1 MSLSVIEDQDGVKL
15 ISFPSRQVKM
25 ICLYNLRMTDIA
37 TILDQLKQER
47 DRIDAAI
54 GALEGTRGGRS
65 ANGRRRGR
73 PGRPL
78 AAAPVGKKRRRKLS
92 AAAKKRISEA
102 AKARWAKAK
111 KAGRNSL

>member
-1 MSLSVIEDQDGVKL
+1 
-15 ISFPSRQVKM
+15 
-25 ICLYNLRMTDIA
+25 MTDIA
-37 TILDQLKQER
+37 TILDELKKER

-54 GALEGTRGGRS
+54 GALEGARGGRS

-73 PGRPL
+73 PARPL
-78 AAAPVGKKRRRKLS
+78 AAAPVGKRRKLS